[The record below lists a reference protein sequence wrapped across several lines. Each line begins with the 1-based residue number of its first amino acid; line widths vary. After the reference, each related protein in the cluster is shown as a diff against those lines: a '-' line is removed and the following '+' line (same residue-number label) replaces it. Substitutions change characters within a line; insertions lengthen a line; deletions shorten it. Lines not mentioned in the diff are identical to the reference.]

1 MRVMLLTLLFIVIAV
16 TVFSQQRQ
24 RFVHVAVTNQH
35 SAFPFSTFKNLF
47 TKEFNPGVEVGY
59 GFNWKTKPRHD
70 WYQAFKA
77 GYFYHRFVQHAVPL
91 YTQIGYRYKLQ
102 QLRFTAALGAGYL
115 HSVPASAVLEL
126 QEDGTYKNAKGI
138 GRGQALI
145 LLSTGAEY
153 VLSKSNRAP
162 TVFLHYRQQL
172 QTPFINSYVP
182 LLPYNGL
189 ALGLSF
195 SIKK

>member
-1 MRVMLLTLLFIVIAV
+1 MRLTLIVLCFFVATIQ
-16 TVFSQQRQ
+16 VFSQKREK
-24 RFVHVAVTNQH
+24 FVSLAVTNQH

-47 TKEFNPGVEVGY
+47 AKEFNPGVEAGY
-59 GFNWKTKPRHD
+59 GFNWKTRPRHD
-70 WYQAFKA
+70 WYQAFRA
-77 GYFYHRFVQHAVPL
+77 GYFFHRFVQHAVPL

-115 HSVPASAVLEL
+115 HSVPATAVLER
-126 QEDGTYKNAKGI
+126 QDDGTYKNAKGI

-162 TVFLHYRQQL
+162 AVFLHYRQQL

-189 ALGLSF
+189 ALGVSF
-195 SIKK
+195 SIKN